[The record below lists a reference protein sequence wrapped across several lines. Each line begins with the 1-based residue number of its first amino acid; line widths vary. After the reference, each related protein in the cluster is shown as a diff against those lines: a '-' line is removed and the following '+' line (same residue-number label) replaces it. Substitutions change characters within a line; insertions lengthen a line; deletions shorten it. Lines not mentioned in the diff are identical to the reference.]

1 MVLDMKVPLFVAF
14 MELRRLPARDFGPV
28 DSWAFRRFAAS
39 FLSETG
45 FGLWVPSELRR
56 VELPEVCSI
65 PELLV
70 VVATAALRTS

>member
-1 MVLDMKVPLFVAF
+1 MKVPLFVAF

-45 FGLWVPSELRR
+45 FGKWAWSELCH
-56 VELPEVCSI
+56 VESPEV
-65 PELLV
+65 
-70 VVATAALRTS
+70 